1 MFLIGSLVS
10 IAGLGV
16 SVYGCYKLW
25 KKNKN
30 PKTFVDSWQ
39 KTENAA
45 ELLDEK
51 TILLEDEDDR
61 RFFYWK
67 NRLEDWFRRIQNKKK
82 LY

>member
-1 MFLIGSLVS
+1 MIGLLVS

>member
-1 MFLIGSLVS
+1 M
-10 IAGLGV
+10 
-16 SVYGCYKLW
+16 SVCMDVINCGKRT
-25 KKNKN
+25 KN